1 MTVDSAMKRVLVMGS
16 DLEGLLEEFQGLEIV
31 ESDPDIVLTYGGD
44 GLLLG
49 SEHAFPGV
57 PKLPLRHSRHGK
69 KCEPHEIREAVGRLL
84 EGNLRVTRHTKVRAE
99 VKGVT
104 LVGLN
109 DIIIHNSVPTSSVRY
124 RVWID
129 DKEFADEI
137 VGDGVVVAT
146 PFGSTAYYRAIT
158 GSIFRLGLGLAFN
171 NSTEPVD
178 HLVLPDDTE
187 IRVRIT
193 RGPALV
199 AADNAAETVDL
210 EKGDEVVITRD
221 ERQAVLLS
229 LT

>member
-1 MTVDSAMKRVLVMGS
+1 LAVDLAMKRVLVMGS
-16 DLEGLLEEFQGLEIV
+16 DLQGLLDEVQGLLIV
-31 ESDPDIVLTYGGD
+31 DSEPDIVLTYGGD

-49 SEHAFPGV
+49 SEHRFPGV

-69 KCEPHEIREAVGRLL
+69 KCQPHEIREAVDRLL
-84 EGNLRVTRHTKVRAE
+84 KGDLRVTRHTKVRAE
-99 VKGVT
+99 ARGNV

-146 PFGSTAYYRAIT
+146 PFGSTAYYRSIT

-171 NSTEPVD
+171 NSCEPVD
-178 HLVLPDDTE
+178 HLVLPEDTV

-193 RGPALV
+193 RGPAIL
-199 AADNAAETVDL
+199 AADNAAETVPL
-210 EKGDEVVITRD
+210 REGDEIVITRD
-221 ERQAVLLS
+221 ERQAILLS